1 MPYSE
6 RLNEIRK
13 ERKLSIADVSKLA
26 DISLST
32 VTRIFN
38 GSGYSTSFD
47 NYVRIATVLGVSLDE
62 IAGLKRPE
70 APTVDDHVQ
79 TAMTNYAELLAE
91 KDERIN
97 ELKNER
103 DKERKEKYKVFIALF
118 SIVIAT
124 SVALAVDIL
133 NGHFGYFRY

>member
-6 RLNEIRK
+6 RLNAIRK
-13 ERKLSIADVSKLA
+13 ERKLSLANIAKLT

-47 NYVRIATVLGVSLDE
+47 NYVRIATVLGTSLDE
-62 IAGLKRPE
+62 IAGLKSTDNQPCDNPVR
-70 APTVDDHVQ
+70 
-79 TAMTNYAELLAE
+79 TAMSNYAELLSE
-91 KDERIN
+91 KDNRIK
-97 ELKNER
+97 ELKEER
-103 DKERKEKYKVFIALF
+103 DKERKEKHRVFISLTVIVVIS
-118 SIVIAT
+118 SII
-124 SVALAVDIL
+124 LGVDIL

>member
-1 MPYSE
+1 
-6 RLNEIRK
+6 
-13 ERKLSIADVSKLA
+13 
-26 DISLST
+26 
-32 VTRIFN
+32 
-38 GSGYSTSFD
+38 
-47 NYVRIATVLGVSLDE
+47 
-62 IAGLKRPE
+62 
-70 APTVDDHVQ
+70 
-79 TAMTNYAELLAE
+79 MTNYAELLAE